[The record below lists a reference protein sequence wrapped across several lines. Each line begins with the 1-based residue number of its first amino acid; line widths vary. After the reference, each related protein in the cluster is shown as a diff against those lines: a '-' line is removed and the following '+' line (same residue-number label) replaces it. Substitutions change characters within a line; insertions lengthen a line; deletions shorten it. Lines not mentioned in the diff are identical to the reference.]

1 MQFILQPKGSIQITG
16 NAEIQTN
23 TEGAIEAFL
32 SLRSHRVE
40 MIILRRKMSR
50 STVVVYFHWNLFFP
64 IIRLLGNTN
73 GRPYLSVVTNKRHHA
88 TTVLDI
94 TQVLLVGGGGG

>member
-1 MQFILQPKGSIQITG
+1 
-16 NAEIQTN
+16 
-23 TEGAIEAFL
+23 
-32 SLRSHRVE
+32 
-40 MIILRRKMSR
+40 MSP
-50 STVVVYFHWNLFFP
+50 STVVVYVECNFFFP

-94 TQVLLVGGGGG
+94 TQVLLVGGGGRGGINNQVFRQGRRSN